1 MLTEV
6 QQENFTR
13 LWTESQ
19 PVVSQYIASLIADSW
34 AARDILQGT
43 SLALL
48 RKFADFDDKRP
59 FLPWAL
65 GVAKFEILGYR
76 RDAARNRIIA
86 NSEFL
91 DRYTETWAEV
101 APRLGDEASAL
112 RHCMGKLPARQREL
126 VRLRYVEDLN
136 SDEIAAQL
144 SLTAANVRA
153 ILKRTRDVLRRCV
166 QGQLRPEG
174 GAA

>member
-1 MLTEV
+1 MLTEA

-19 PVVSQYIASLIADSW
+19 PLVGQYIASLVSNSW
-34 AARDILQGT
+34 AAKDILQST

-48 RKFADFDDKRP
+48 RKFADFDDNRP

-76 RDAARNRIIA
+76 RDAARSRIIA
-86 NSEFL
+86 NSDFL
-91 DRYTETWAEV
+91 DLYTETWAEV

-112 RHCMGKLPARQREL
+112 RHCIGKSCGC
-126 VRLRYVEDLN
+126 DM
-136 SDEIAAQL
+136 SKI
-144 SLTAANVRA
+144 
-153 ILKRTRDVLRRCV
+153 
-166 QGQLRPEG
+166 
-174 GAA
+174 